1 MLMLRLQTFLS
12 FMQSCATS
20 LMNLYYSLI
29 GSCEQNLQASENVSD
44 SLSCKFELHAIKKSI
59 FFFCKDLTIFLFIPL
74 QWKEL
79 KQATASK
86 S

>member
-12 FMQSCATS
+12 FMQSCETS

-59 FFFCKDLTIFLFIPL
+59 FFFCKDLIIFFIYSTL
-74 QWKEL
+74 M
-79 KQATASK
+79 
-86 S
+86 